1 MITISQLPT
10 LNAILNSISFVLL
23 IIGFWMISKRK
34 ITLHKIFMVSA
45 FFTSILFLISYVIYH
60 SQVGSTPFTGE
71 GVIRPVYFFILI
83 SHVLLAAVVPVLAVI
98 TIYRALR
105 KDWFRH
111 KKIAKWTL
119 PIWLYV
125 SITGVIIYWLLYHV
139 YRL

>member
-1 MITISQLPT
+1 MISISQLPT

-34 ITLHKIFMVSA
+34 ITLHKVFMVSA
-45 FFTSILFLISYVIYH
+45 FVTSILFLISYVIYH
-60 SQVGSTPFTGE
+60 AQVGSTRFPGE
-71 GVIRPVYFFILI
+71 GAIRPVYFFILI
-83 SHVLLAAVVPVLAVI
+83 SHVLLAAVVPVLAVM

-105 KDWFRH
+105 KQWSRH
-111 KKIAKWTL
+111 TRIAHWTL

-139 YRL
+139 Y

>member
-1 MITISQLPT
+1 MISISQLPT

-34 ITLHKIFMVSA
+34 ITLHKVFMVSA
-45 FFTSILFLISYVIYH
+45 FVTSILFLISYVIYH
-60 SQVGSTPFTGE
+60 AQVGSTRFPGE
-71 GVIRPVYFFILI
+71 GAIRPVYFFILI
-83 SHVLLAAVVPVLAVI
+83 SHVLLAAVVPVLAVM

-105 KDWFRH
+105 KQWFRH
-111 KKIAKWTL
+111 TRIAHWTL

-139 YRL
+139 Y

>member
-23 IIGFWMISKRK
+23 VIGFWMISKRK
-34 ITLHKIFMVSA
+34 ITLHKVFMISA
-45 FFTSILFLISYVIYH
+45 FVTSILFLISYVIYH
-60 SQVGSTPFTGE
+60 ANTGSTPFTGE
-71 GVIRPVYFFILI
+71 GPIRFIYFFILI
-83 SHVLLAAVVPVLAVI
+83 THVILAALVPVLAVI

-111 KKIAKWTL
+111 TRIAKWTL

-139 YRL
+139 Y

>member
-23 IIGFWMISKRK
+23 MIGFWMISKRK
-34 ITLHKIFMVSA
+34 ITLHKVFMVSA
-45 FFTSILFLISYVIYH
+45 FVTSILFLISYVIYH
-60 SQVGSTPFTGE
+60 AQAGSTRFPGE
-71 GVIRPVYFFILI
+71 GAIRPVYFFILI
-83 SHVLLAAVVPVLAVI
+83 SHVLLAAMVPVLAVM

-105 KDWFRH
+105 KQWFRH
-111 KKIAKWTL
+111 TRIAHWTL

-139 YRL
+139 Y